1 MRGRAL
7 AFAVIAFATSA
18 FAVLATGAGTAA
30 QSPSPNDASSARALV
45 QRYLATI
52 RDRRYN
58 DAFALLES
66 KQRAY
71 FRTAAN
77 FASGFE
83 ADGATLD
90 AFAIAG
96 VRGATPERVVFVRE
110 RIALDDPAN
119 DVRVTTVLTV
129 PYLVV
134 GRGSSARIGEGAGR
148 PWRAFAANASARSG
162 GMRVTVKK
170 VAFDEHDVRV
180 IVTMQNDGVGFVTVL
195 PYGRSVLRDDAG
207 AIYRPIV
214 SRDWTM
220 TDRRL
225 FLGLRLAADSRY
237 TGALAFA
244 SPALDDRAHR
254 FTLTLGP
261 IVRDGASAP
270 FSIDVAGVSARD

>member
-1 MRGRAL
+1 MRGCAL
-7 AFAVIAFATSA
+7 AFAVLTFATSA
-18 FAVLATGAGTAA
+18 NTAA
-30 QSPSPNDASSARALV
+30 QSLPLNDTASASALV
-45 QRYLATI
+45 RRYLDTI
-52 RDRRYN
+52 RDRRYD

-71 FRTAAN
+71 FRSAAN

-83 ADGATLD
+83 ADGAALD
-90 AFAIAG
+90 TFAIAG
-96 VRGATPERVVFVRE
+96 VRGAIPDRVVFVRE

-119 DVRVTTVLTV
+119 DVRVTTVVTV

-134 GRGSSARIGEGAGR
+134 GRGTSARIGESAGR
-148 PWRAFAANASARSG
+148 PWRAFAANATGTSG

-180 IVTMQNDGVGFVTVL
+180 VVTMQNDGVGFVTVL

-207 AIYRPIV
+207 AIYRPIA
-214 SRDWTM
+214 SRNWTI
-220 TDRRL
+220 TDHLL
-225 FLGLRLAADSRY
+225 FLGLRLAANSRY

-244 SPALDDRAHR
+244 SPSLDDRARR

-261 IVRDGASAP
+261 IVRDGAAAP
-270 FSIDVAGVSARD
+270 FSVDVAGVSARD